1 MRPSMA
7 ADIGRARG
15 RANVALGLLVTTL
28 VFLLFTGSAAAQ
40 VGTVQLSGRVLDATS
55 RTPILGAIVMPLG
68 STAGYVTDSLGR
80 FELRVPPHPEGYELI
95 VEQLGYASLDV
106 RLPAEA
112 PENFYTVNLSP
123 NPIALEGLEV
133 LVDRFE
139 RRRRFFQ
146 GPVRVVDQRRLLRS
160 AGTTFDIVR
169 REVPFARLCSGSLQ
183 ELCAYRR
190 GQQIRIELC
199 IDEAPAYG
207 GLDQLEQYD
216 PAELYMVEVFD
227 QGREVRVYTRWFVDR
242 ALRETRRLQPLS
254 WGCR

>member
-1 MRPSMA
+1 MWVRRRRLPALSA
-7 ADIGRARG
+7 AFLLAALLGAGAAEAQSGSVTLRG
-15 RANVALGLLVTTL
+15 RVI
-28 VFLLFTGSAAAQ
+28 
-40 VGTVQLSGRVLDATS
+40 DATH
-55 RTPILGAIVMPLG
+55 RGPILGAIVLPLG
-68 STAGYVTDSLGR
+68 FTAGYVTDSLGL
-80 FELRVPPHPEGYELI
+80 FELSVPANPDGYELI

-106 RLPAEA
+106 TLPADA

-139 RRRRFFQ
+139 RRRRFYQ
-146 GPVRVVDQRRLLRS
+146 GPVRVVDQRRLLQS

-169 REVPFARLCSGSLQ
+169 REVPFAQLCSGSLQ
-183 ELCAYRR
+183 DLCAYRR
-190 GQQIRIELC
+190 GQQVRIDLC

-207 GLDQLEQYD
+207 GVDQLEQYD
-216 PAELYMVEVFD
+216 PAELYRIEVYD

-242 ALRETRRLQPLS
+242 ALRESRRLQPLA